1 MPMSA
6 IRALVTGRAKER
18 EIQTLLKS
26 NLDLIGRSAA
36 FAPIKDEYIAFS
48 EFPVGNGSV
57 DFVVFTDRSR
67 MDVVLIEIKGA
78 DFSFI
83 NADGR
88 VHADINE
95 AAQQIRERYAY
106 IRSNYEYFRREV
118 HSIRKEV
125 EAGKQR
131 YNSLL
136 GPNGYLHV
144 DPEKDIDIK
153 GIVIGG
159 TTRDDLEESRI
170 RHQLEI
176 DSPRIK
182 FESWDSWLRKN
193 GDIGGQLRNAHT

>member
-1 MPMSA
+1 MIA
-6 IRALVTGRAKER
+6 ARAKER
-18 EIQTLLKS
+18 DIQNLLKS
-26 NLDLIGRSAA
+26 NLDLIGQSVA
-36 FAPIKDEYIAFS
+36 FAPIKDEYIVFS
-48 EFPVGNGSV
+48 EFPLGNGSV

-78 DFSFI
+78 DFPFVNS
-83 NADGR
+83 DGR

-95 AAQQIRERYAY
+95 AAQKIRERYAY

-159 TTRDDLEESRI
+159 TTRDDMTESRI

-193 GDIGGQLRNAHT
+193 GGVGGELCDAYAQ